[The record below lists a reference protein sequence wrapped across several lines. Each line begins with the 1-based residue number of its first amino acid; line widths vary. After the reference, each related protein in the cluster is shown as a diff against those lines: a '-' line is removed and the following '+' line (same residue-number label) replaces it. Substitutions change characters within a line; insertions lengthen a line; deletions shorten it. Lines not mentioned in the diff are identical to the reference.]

1 MEKKEEDH
9 RRTNGSSSGYRKRL
23 MRRVNE
29 ETHIQEPAPSV
40 GANWLSGEERSRLEA
55 VQRDWRQSRPAKAFT
70 PWTRIKQPSGDK
82 SARPNASTHRNE
94 SPLLHQQSLFERN
107 RIASKSSA
115 RAVTSATQTSAVKK
129 AADAVF
135 KAAEV
140 EKVEEETSTAD
151 EAVQPQ
157 ASVLPPKEEKKKE
170 EEQQPAIEDKQ
181 REVQDDDY
189 DAEEEK
195 PIDKSPD
202 GRFLKFDEELGRG
215 SFKTVYRGLDTETGV
230 AVAWCELQESK
241 LNKVERQR
249 FREEA
254 EMLKDLQHPN
264 IVRFYDYWERQD
276 HAGKRKYIVLVTE
289 LMTSGTLKMYL
300 KRFKRINIKVL
311 KSWCRQILKGLSF
324 LHSRNPPVIHRDL
337 KCDNIFITGTTG
349 SVKIGDLGLATL
361 KNKSYAKSVIGT
373 PEFMAP
379 EMYEEM
385 YDESVDVYAFG
396 MCLLEMVTG
405 EYPYSECQFPA
416 QIYRKV
422 TTGVKPECFNRIPQQ
437 YPEIR
442 EIIDRCIRVR
452 REERSTVKQL
462 LADDFF
468 MPEELIGIRV
478 EIKNRDAD
486 LNDVNTEI
494 QMQLRV
500 FDEKKRKQYRFKE
513 NEGLQFAFD
522 IETDK
527 AEEVVQQM
535 IEQQHIPDED
545 TRMITKLIK
554 DKVEAFKRDREFRH
568 AEIKRQRE
576 EEARK
581 LEEEAIRTEM
591 QLRAKEKER
600 LEKEREAAA
609 AAAAAIILEQQLH
622 QQQQQLQLQQHQLQ
636 QQFQQQ
642 HPQSSASQRP
652 SVQQATNA
660 TTDGEDHPDIQTTT
674 HPDTRHKKAKKK
686 IVIEVLRVAT
696 DDASQ
701 QPLVSCRL
709 DTSHK
714 TVTFQFAPDSDKP
727 NVIAEKLLDQ
737 DCLTD
742 PQVDIVV
749 EQLERVIELVHE
761 DAVKAVGTKLVSFM
775 EAQPPTNGAPPPL
788 ADCLTSQTSIAPII
802 SAEVITVQAAILN
815 SVTSMSAK
823 NPENAQPVA
832 VPSKPSLDQAVP
844 TSSTAINMQSPQA
857 HANGTQVVPSLP
869 NAVASGD
876 VPVLS
881 PVPAAAQAHAGAA
894 ATITASANAS
904 CPTKPSRFSVTKS
917 TLPID
922 VSASATLPTPASL
935 HQEHRKL
942 SAVASLTGVPSNP
955 PPLAA
960 NTAPTPIAVNQVPS
974 SASSTLST
982 NSTNTAVSSVAGRF
996 KIQPVA
1002 SPSAPVSGSTP
1013 VVPAPPSKEATVAPS
1028 PILAEPHQPAAVPA
1042 VAQHNVQPQS
1052 LMGQAIGSSH
1062 IGATQPSP
1070 TSAATVNPTATSAVA
1085 AAVAAIQQS
1094 AQPPTSSIPV
1104 ANALIMHA
1112 PPVAATVPTSNT
1124 QIPVSVPVSAVPPA
1138 APIPVV
1144 STQLPLGNTSVSVA
1158 AAPSI
1163 AAPVSTAVPSVPVVE
1178 TRSTLKQLEN
1188 ELRKVSGVWATG
1200 AQTTSIP
1207 TAQLVGSTTVHP
1219 TPVSTHLAE
1228 AVIPPTNAAPTPG
1241 SLPLTSLPHT
1251 PSIYNDLSHNLA
1263 GLNDKLLALSQK
1275 LQGEQLDENREL
1287 GEEDMPAN
1295 VPPPPRPSV
1304 TPATPAVN
1312 AVPTATSATSTVSA
1326 NTPATT
1332 APAAVVAAPSAAGI
1346 LHVDTLNGLADALQK
1361 VIHLDVRESSV
1372 VPPSPIQHAESTHS
1386 ASLVNGTRTPPSA
1399 VSSHTITTPIQAS
1412 SSMQDIASEEA
1423 LRQPSQHVIVPS
1435 GETLSNIQHA
1445 TSTAN
1450 ETVDETLSKS
1460 GTLSSLSTIA
1470 HDDSTPTASCAQLQP
1485 LHSCPLPTE
1494 TTVPNTVQSNVVPAP
1509 LATFE
1514 NLETALSSTLGTQGR
1529 CTTLPHVPSA
1539 ATTANNPQR
1548 TMTGATVALAAGPP
1562 QPVLIGQS
1570 LNAAAHQQ
1578 QHSVVAG
1585 EVPSMGVK
1593 RRNLLNMELPA
1604 AIPISPLRAAM
1615 FHVGTPPPQHSDSC
1629 SLSGGAFESLR
1640 DTTEHVFS
1648 PATSYGSEFDLQM
1661 DEDFEYEDDDVI
1673 QALMNRHRME
1683 LEMLRERQRREI
1695 QIARQRIRQ
1704 SRAHTA
1710 IAFAPTTSGYQ
1721 PGSNDSSPRAA
1732 PPVHLPLIH
1741 HQCPRLSNTASTQ
1754 NSSLSLPA
1762 SPPANPHI
1770 FDVLTSGSS
1779 PRESVPRRAMVE
1791 AAAVVGRRPPSVD
1804 AVLSRP
1810 RAVVYYQMPFRQFD
1824 GSAAK
1829 AARLSDFE
1837 NALQNAI
1844 HGGVSPPHNSKK
1856 LLAPLMNTGRTSPMR
1871 LPTPI
1876 KERKLRDRLSLP
1888 PQD

>member
-1 MEKKEEDH
+1 M
-9 RRTNGSSSGYRKRL
+9 L
-23 MRRVNE
+23 MGKF
-29 ETHIQEPAPSV
+29 SV

-115 RAVTSATQTSAVKK
+115 ARAVTSATQKSAIKK

-157 ASVLPPKEEKKKE
+157 ALVLPSKEEEKKKE
-170 EEQQPAIEDKQ
+170 EEQQPAVEDRQ

-249 FREEA
+249 FRDEA

-622 QQQQQLQLQQHQLQ
+622 QQQQQLQLQQHQLH

-642 HPQSSASQRP
+642 HPQSSSSQRP
-652 SVQQATNA
+652 SVQQGMNA
-660 TTDGEDHPDIQTTT
+660 TTDGEDHPDTQTAA

-696 DDASQ
+696 DDATQ

-742 PQVDIVV
+742 PQVDIVI
-749 EQLERVIELVHE
+749 EQLERVIELVHD

-775 EAQPPTNGAPPPL
+775 EAQPTNGAPPSL
-788 ADCLTSQTSIAPII
+788 ADCLISQTSIGSII

-815 SVTSMSAK
+815 SVTSTSAK
-823 NPENAQPVA
+823 NSENAQPVV
-832 VPSKPSLDQAVP
+832 VPSQPSLDQAVP
-844 TSSTAINMQSPQA
+844 TSNTAINMQSPQA

-869 NAVASGD
+869 NAVTSRD

-881 PVPAAAQAHAGAA
+881 PVPAAAQTHAGAA

-922 VSASATLPTPASL
+922 
-935 HQEHRKL
+935 KL
-942 SAVASLTGVPSNP
+942 SAVASLTGTPVNP
-955 PPLAA
+955 PSLAA
-960 NTAPTPIAVNQVPS
+960 SATPAPIAGNQVPL
-974 SASSTLST
+974 SASPTLPT
-982 NSTNTAVSSVAGRF
+982 NSTNTAASSIAGRF
-996 KIQPVA
+996 KIQPVS
-1002 SPSAPVSGSTP
+1002 SPSAPVSGPTP
-1013 VVPAPPSKEATVAPS
+1013 VVPALPSKEAMAAPS
-1028 PILAEPHQPAAVPA
+1028 PALAEPHQTAAFPA
-1042 VAQHNVQPQS
+1042 VAQHNVQPQP
-1052 LMGQAIGSSH
+1052 LVVQATGSSYT
-1062 IGATQPSP
+1062 GATQPSP

-1085 AAVAAIQQS
+1085 AAVAAVHQS
-1094 AQPPTSSIPV
+1094 AQLPTSSTPI
-1104 ANALIMHA
+1104 ANALVMHA
-1112 PPVAATVPTSNT
+1112 PSVASAVPSSNA
-1124 QIPVSVPVSAVPPA
+1124 QIPVSVPMSAVPPA
-1138 APIPVV
+1138 APIPVL
-1144 STQLPLGNTSVSVA
+1144 STQLPLGNTSVPVA
-1158 AAPSI
+1158 AAPSV
-1163 AAPVSTAVPSVPVVE
+1163 ATPANTAVPPVQVVE
-1178 TRSTLKQLEN
+1178 TRSALKQLEN
-1188 ELRKVSGVWATG
+1188 ELRKVSGVWTTG

-1207 TAQLVGSTTVHP
+1207 TTQLVGSTTVHL

-1228 AVIPPTNAAPTPG
+1228 AVVAPANAVPTPG

-1275 LQGEQLDENREL
+1275 LQGEQFDENREL
-1287 GEEDMPAN
+1287 SEEDMLAS

-1304 TPATPAVN
+1304 TPATPVVS

-1332 APAAVVAAPSAAGI
+1332 APAAVVVAPSAAGI

-1372 VPPSPIQHAESTHS
+1372 VPPSQVQYAESTHS

-1412 SSMQDIASEEA
+1412 TSMQDIASEEA
-1423 LRQPSQHVIVPS
+1423 LRQM
-1435 GETLSNIQHA
+1435 
-1445 TSTAN
+1445 
-1450 ETVDETLSKS
+1450 
-1460 GTLSSLSTIA
+1460 
-1470 HDDSTPTASCAQLQP
+1470 DD
-1485 LHSCPLPTE
+1485 
-1494 TTVPNTVQSNVVPAP
+1494 
-1509 LATFE
+1509 
-1514 NLETALSSTLGTQGR
+1514 
-1529 CTTLPHVPSA
+1529 
-1539 ATTANNPQR
+1539 
-1548 TMTGATVALAAGPP
+1548 
-1562 QPVLIGQS
+1562 
-1570 LNAAAHQQ
+1570 
-1578 QHSVVAG
+1578 
-1585 EVPSMGVK
+1585 
-1593 RRNLLNMELPA
+1593 
-1604 AIPISPLRAAM
+1604 
-1615 FHVGTPPPQHSDSC
+1615 
-1629 SLSGGAFESLR
+1629 
-1640 DTTEHVFS
+1640 
-1648 PATSYGSEFDLQM
+1648 
-1661 DEDFEYEDDDVI
+1661 DFEYEDDDVI

-1695 QIARQRIRQ
+1695 QMARQRIRQ

-1710 IAFAPTTSGYQ
+1710 IAFASTTSGYQ

-1779 PRESVPRRAMVE
+1779 PRESV
-1791 AAAVVGRRPPSVD
+1791 
-1804 AVLSRP
+1804 
-1810 RAVVYYQMPFRQFD
+1810 
-1824 GSAAK
+1824 
-1829 AARLSDFE
+1829 
-1837 NALQNAI
+1837 AI
-1844 HGGVSPPHNSKK
+1844 
-1856 LLAPLMNTGRTSPMR
+1856 
-1871 LPTPI
+1871 
-1876 KERKLRDRLSLP
+1876 
-1888 PQD
+1888 

>member
-1 MEKKEEDH
+1 
-9 RRTNGSSSGYRKRL
+9 
-23 MRRVNE
+23 
-29 ETHIQEPAPSV
+29 
-40 GANWLSGEERSRLEA
+40 
-55 VQRDWRQSRPAKAFT
+55 
-70 PWTRIKQPSGDK
+70 
-82 SARPNASTHRNE
+82 
-94 SPLLHQQSLFERN
+94 
-107 RIASKSSA
+107 
-115 RAVTSATQTSAVKK
+115 
-129 AADAVF
+129 
-135 KAAEV
+135 
-140 EKVEEETSTAD
+140 
-151 EAVQPQ
+151 
-157 ASVLPPKEEKKKE
+157 
-170 EEQQPAIEDKQ
+170 
-181 REVQDDDY
+181 
-189 DAEEEK
+189 
-195 PIDKSPD
+195 
-202 GRFLKFDEELGRG
+202 
-215 SFKTVYRGLDTETGV
+215 
-230 AVAWCELQESK
+230 
-241 LNKVERQR
+241 
-249 FREEA
+249 
-254 EMLKDLQHPN
+254 MLKDLQHPN

-660 TTDGEDHPDIQTTT
+660 TTDGEDHPDTQTTT

-1423 LRQPSQHVIVPS
+1423 LRQ
-1435 GETLSNIQHA
+1435 
-1445 TSTAN
+1445 
-1450 ETVDETLSKS
+1450 
-1460 GTLSSLSTIA
+1460 
-1470 HDDSTPTASCAQLQP
+1470 
-1485 LHSCPLPTE
+1485 
-1494 TTVPNTVQSNVVPAP
+1494 
-1509 LATFE
+1509 
-1514 NLETALSSTLGTQGR
+1514 
-1529 CTTLPHVPSA
+1529 
-1539 ATTANNPQR
+1539 
-1548 TMTGATVALAAGPP
+1548 
-1562 QPVLIGQS
+1562 
-1570 LNAAAHQQ
+1570 
-1578 QHSVVAG
+1578 
-1585 EVPSMGVK
+1585 
-1593 RRNLLNMELPA
+1593 
-1604 AIPISPLRAAM
+1604 
-1615 FHVGTPPPQHSDSC
+1615 
-1629 SLSGGAFESLR
+1629 
-1640 DTTEHVFS
+1640 
-1648 PATSYGSEFDLQM
+1648 M

>member
-1 MEKKEEDH
+1 
-9 RRTNGSSSGYRKRL
+9 
-23 MRRVNE
+23 
-29 ETHIQEPAPSV
+29 
-40 GANWLSGEERSRLEA
+40 
-55 VQRDWRQSRPAKAFT
+55 
-70 PWTRIKQPSGDK
+70 
-82 SARPNASTHRNE
+82 
-94 SPLLHQQSLFERN
+94 
-107 RIASKSSA
+107 
-115 RAVTSATQTSAVKK
+115 
-129 AADAVF
+129 
-135 KAAEV
+135 
-140 EKVEEETSTAD
+140 
-151 EAVQPQ
+151 
-157 ASVLPPKEEKKKE
+157 
-170 EEQQPAIEDKQ
+170 
-181 REVQDDDY
+181 
-189 DAEEEK
+189 
-195 PIDKSPD
+195 
-202 GRFLKFDEELGRG
+202 
-215 SFKTVYRGLDTETGV
+215 
-230 AVAWCELQESK
+230 
-241 LNKVERQR
+241 
-249 FREEA
+249 
-254 EMLKDLQHPN
+254 MLKDLQHPN

-622 QQQQQLQLQQHQLQ
+622 QQQQQLQLQQHQLH

-642 HPQSSASQRP
+642 HPQSSSSQRP
-652 SVQQATNA
+652 SVQQGMNA
-660 TTDGEDHPDIQTTT
+660 TTDGEDHPDTQTAA

-696 DDASQ
+696 DDATQ

-742 PQVDIVV
+742 PQVDIVI
-749 EQLERVIELVHE
+749 EQLERVIELVHD

-775 EAQPPTNGAPPPL
+775 EAQPTNGAPPSL
-788 ADCLTSQTSIAPII
+788 ADCLISQTSIGSII

-815 SVTSMSAK
+815 SVTSTSAK
-823 NPENAQPVA
+823 NSENAQPVV
-832 VPSKPSLDQAVP
+832 VPSQPSLDQAVP
-844 TSSTAINMQSPQA
+844 TSNTAINMQSPQA

-869 NAVASGD
+869 NAVTSRD

-881 PVPAAAQAHAGAA
+881 PVPAAAQTHAGAA

-922 VSASATLPTPASL
+922 
-935 HQEHRKL
+935 KL
-942 SAVASLTGVPSNP
+942 SAVASLTGTPVNP
-955 PPLAA
+955 PSLAA
-960 NTAPTPIAVNQVPS
+960 SATPAPIAGNQVPL
-974 SASSTLST
+974 SASPTLPT
-982 NSTNTAVSSVAGRF
+982 NSTNTAASSIAGRF
-996 KIQPVA
+996 KIQPVS
-1002 SPSAPVSGSTP
+1002 SPSAPVSGPTP
-1013 VVPAPPSKEATVAPS
+1013 VVPALPSKEAMAAPS
-1028 PILAEPHQPAAVPA
+1028 PALAEPHQTAAFPA
-1042 VAQHNVQPQS
+1042 VAQHNVQPQP
-1052 LMGQAIGSSH
+1052 LVVQATGSSYT
-1062 IGATQPSP
+1062 GATQPSP

-1085 AAVAAIQQS
+1085 AAVAAVHQS
-1094 AQPPTSSIPV
+1094 AQLPTSSTPI
-1104 ANALIMHA
+1104 ANALVMHA
-1112 PPVAATVPTSNT
+1112 PSVASAVPSSNA
-1124 QIPVSVPVSAVPPA
+1124 QIPVSVPMSAVPPA
-1138 APIPVV
+1138 APIPVL
-1144 STQLPLGNTSVSVA
+1144 STQLPLGNTSVPVA
-1158 AAPSI
+1158 AAPSV
-1163 AAPVSTAVPSVPVVE
+1163 ATPANTAVPPVQVVE
-1178 TRSTLKQLEN
+1178 TRSALKQLEN
-1188 ELRKVSGVWATG
+1188 ELRKVSGVWTTG

-1207 TAQLVGSTTVHP
+1207 TTQLVGSTTVHL

-1228 AVIPPTNAAPTPG
+1228 AVVAPANAVPTPG

-1275 LQGEQLDENREL
+1275 LQGEQFDENREL
-1287 GEEDMPAN
+1287 SEEDMLAS

-1304 TPATPAVN
+1304 TPATPVVS

-1332 APAAVVAAPSAAGI
+1332 APAAVVVAPSAAGI

-1372 VPPSPIQHAESTHS
+1372 VPPSQVQYAESTHS

-1412 SSMQDIASEEA
+1412 TSMQDIASEEA
-1423 LRQPSQHVIVPS
+1423 LRQPSLHVIVPS
-1435 GETLSNIQHA
+1435 GDALSSAQRS
-1445 TSTAN
+1445 TGTAN
-1450 ETVDETLSKS
+1450 ETADEILSKS

-1470 HDDSTPTASCAQLQP
+1470 HDDSTPTASCAQLQSLLP
-1485 LHSCPLPTE
+1485 CPPPTE
-1494 TTVPNTVQSNVVPAP
+1494 TTVPTTVQSNVVPAP

-1539 ATTANNPQR
+1539 AALVNNPQR
-1548 TMTGATVALAAGPP
+1548 TMTTGATVALAAGSP

-1578 QHSVVAG
+1578 QYSVVAG
-1585 EVPSMGVK
+1585 DVPSMSAK

-1648 PATSYGSEFDLQM
+1648 PATSYGSELDLQM
-1661 DEDFEYEDDDVI
+1661 DDDFEYEDDDVI

-1695 QIARQRIRQ
+1695 QMARQRIRQ

-1710 IAFAPTTSGYQ
+1710 IAFASTTSGYQ

-1824 GSAAK
+1824 GSATRTT
-1829 AARLSDFE
+1829 RLSDFE
-1837 NALQNAI
+1837 NAHQNAI
-1844 HGGVSPPHNSKK
+1844 HGGVSPPRSSKK
-1856 LLAPLMNTGRTSPMR
+1856 LLAPLVNNGRTSPVR
-1871 LPTPI
+1871 LPTPL

>member
-1 MEKKEEDH
+1 
-9 RRTNGSSSGYRKRL
+9 
-23 MRRVNE
+23 
-29 ETHIQEPAPSV
+29 
-40 GANWLSGEERSRLEA
+40 
-55 VQRDWRQSRPAKAFT
+55 
-70 PWTRIKQPSGDK
+70 
-82 SARPNASTHRNE
+82 
-94 SPLLHQQSLFERN
+94 
-107 RIASKSSA
+107 
-115 RAVTSATQTSAVKK
+115 
-129 AADAVF
+129 
-135 KAAEV
+135 
-140 EKVEEETSTAD
+140 
-151 EAVQPQ
+151 
-157 ASVLPPKEEKKKE
+157 
-170 EEQQPAIEDKQ
+170 
-181 REVQDDDY
+181 
-189 DAEEEK
+189 
-195 PIDKSPD
+195 
-202 GRFLKFDEELGRG
+202 
-215 SFKTVYRGLDTETGV
+215 
-230 AVAWCELQESK
+230 
-241 LNKVERQR
+241 
-249 FREEA
+249 
-254 EMLKDLQHPN
+254 
-264 IVRFYDYWERQD
+264 
-276 HAGKRKYIVLVTE
+276 
-289 LMTSGTLKMYL
+289 
-300 KRFKRINIKVL
+300 
-311 KSWCRQILKGLSF
+311 
-324 LHSRNPPVIHRDL
+324 
-337 KCDNIFITGTTG
+337 
-349 SVKIGDLGLATL
+349 
-361 KNKSYAKSVIGT
+361 
-373 PEFMAP
+373 MAP

-622 QQQQQLQLQQHQLQ
+622 QQQQQLQLQQHQLH

-642 HPQSSASQRP
+642 HPQSSSSQRP
-652 SVQQATNA
+652 SVQQGMNA
-660 TTDGEDHPDIQTTT
+660 TTDGEDHPDTQTAA

-696 DDASQ
+696 DDATQ

-742 PQVDIVV
+742 PQVDIVI
-749 EQLERVIELVHE
+749 EQLERVIELVHD

-775 EAQPPTNGAPPPL
+775 EAQPTNGAPPSL
-788 ADCLTSQTSIAPII
+788 ADCLISQTSIGSII

-815 SVTSMSAK
+815 SVTSTSAK
-823 NPENAQPVA
+823 NSENAQPVV
-832 VPSKPSLDQAVP
+832 VPSQPSLDQAVP
-844 TSSTAINMQSPQA
+844 TSNTAINMQSPQA

-869 NAVASGD
+869 NAVTSRD

-881 PVPAAAQAHAGAA
+881 PVPAAAQTHAGAA

-922 VSASATLPTPASL
+922 
-935 HQEHRKL
+935 KL
-942 SAVASLTGVPSNP
+942 SAVASLTGTPVNP
-955 PPLAA
+955 PSLAA
-960 NTAPTPIAVNQVPS
+960 SATPAPIAGNQVPL
-974 SASSTLST
+974 SASPTLPT
-982 NSTNTAVSSVAGRF
+982 NSTNTAASSIAGRF
-996 KIQPVA
+996 KIQPVS
-1002 SPSAPVSGSTP
+1002 SPSAPVSGPTP
-1013 VVPAPPSKEATVAPS
+1013 VVPALPSKEAMAAPS
-1028 PILAEPHQPAAVPA
+1028 PALAEPHQTAAFPA
-1042 VAQHNVQPQS
+1042 VAQHNVQPQP
-1052 LMGQAIGSSH
+1052 LVVQATGSSYT
-1062 IGATQPSP
+1062 GATQPSP

-1085 AAVAAIQQS
+1085 AAVAAVHQS
-1094 AQPPTSSIPV
+1094 AQLPTSSTPI
-1104 ANALIMHA
+1104 ANALVMHA
-1112 PPVAATVPTSNT
+1112 PSVASAVPSSNA
-1124 QIPVSVPVSAVPPA
+1124 QIPVSVPMSAVPPA
-1138 APIPVV
+1138 APIPVL
-1144 STQLPLGNTSVSVA
+1144 STQLPLGNTSVPVA
-1158 AAPSI
+1158 AAPSV
-1163 AAPVSTAVPSVPVVE
+1163 ATPANTAVPPVQVVE
-1178 TRSTLKQLEN
+1178 TRSALKQLEN
-1188 ELRKVSGVWATG
+1188 ELRKVSGVWTTG

-1207 TAQLVGSTTVHP
+1207 TTQLVGSTTVHL

-1228 AVIPPTNAAPTPG
+1228 AVVAPANAVPTPG

-1275 LQGEQLDENREL
+1275 LQGEQFDENREL
-1287 GEEDMPAN
+1287 SEEDMLAS

-1304 TPATPAVN
+1304 TPATPVVS

-1332 APAAVVAAPSAAGI
+1332 APAAVVVAPSAAGI

-1372 VPPSPIQHAESTHS
+1372 VPPSQVQYAESTHS

-1412 SSMQDIASEEA
+1412 TSMQDIASEEA
-1423 LRQPSQHVIVPS
+1423 LRQM
-1435 GETLSNIQHA
+1435 
-1445 TSTAN
+1445 
-1450 ETVDETLSKS
+1450 
-1460 GTLSSLSTIA
+1460 
-1470 HDDSTPTASCAQLQP
+1470 DD
-1485 LHSCPLPTE
+1485 
-1494 TTVPNTVQSNVVPAP
+1494 
-1509 LATFE
+1509 
-1514 NLETALSSTLGTQGR
+1514 
-1529 CTTLPHVPSA
+1529 
-1539 ATTANNPQR
+1539 
-1548 TMTGATVALAAGPP
+1548 
-1562 QPVLIGQS
+1562 
-1570 LNAAAHQQ
+1570 
-1578 QHSVVAG
+1578 
-1585 EVPSMGVK
+1585 
-1593 RRNLLNMELPA
+1593 
-1604 AIPISPLRAAM
+1604 
-1615 FHVGTPPPQHSDSC
+1615 
-1629 SLSGGAFESLR
+1629 
-1640 DTTEHVFS
+1640 
-1648 PATSYGSEFDLQM
+1648 
-1661 DEDFEYEDDDVI
+1661 DFEYEDDDVI

-1695 QIARQRIRQ
+1695 QMARQRIRQ

-1710 IAFAPTTSGYQ
+1710 IAFASTTSGYQ

-1824 GSAAK
+1824 GSATRTT
-1829 AARLSDFE
+1829 RLSDFE
-1837 NALQNAI
+1837 NAHQNAI
-1844 HGGVSPPHNSKK
+1844 HGGVSPPRSSKK
-1856 LLAPLMNTGRTSPMR
+1856 LLAPLVNNGRTSPVR
-1871 LPTPI
+1871 LPTPL